1 MSTHQR
7 RVSRPVNGILLLDK
21 PKGVSSNAALQTVKR
36 IFAAN
41 KAGHTG
47 SLDPLASGMLPIC
60 LGEAT
65 KFSQYLLEA
74 DKRYWVIAKLGVKT
88 TTGDAEGEAIEE
100 RAVTSDMH
108 KQLETV
114 LAQFRG
120 PISQV
125 PSMYSALKHQGR
137 PLYELARKGIT
148 VEREARTVQIR
159 ELIPLSSTA
168 DTLTLE
174 VACSKGTYI
183 RTLVE
188 DIGDVLGCGAHVAEL
203 RRLTVAE
210 YPQAHMITMPQLE
223 KIAQD
228 NPENYAMLDALLLS
242 LDTSVQHWPLVS
254 LSQAASY
261 YLFRGQ
267 PVIIPKAPTSGWVR
281 LALNDGSFL
290 GVGEILDDGRV
301 APRRLLQQDAAR

>member
-1 MSTHQR
+1 MSTKQR
-7 RVSRPVNGILLLDK
+7 RFTRSVNGILLLDK
-21 PKGVSSNAALQTVKR
+21 PYGVSSNAALQTVKR
-36 IFAAN
+36 IYAAN

-60 LGEAT
+60 FGEAT

-74 DKRYWVIAKLGVKT
+74 DKRYWVIAKLGAKT
-88 TTGDAEGEAIEE
+88 TTGDAEGEILEE
-100 RAVTSDMH
+100 RPVTSAAFNS
-108 KQLETV
+108 LETI
-114 LAQFRG
+114 LAKFRG
-120 PISQV
+120 NVSQV

-137 PLYELARKGIT
+137 PLYELARKGIV
-148 VEREARTVQIR
+148 VERPARTVHIY
-159 ELIPLSSTA
+159 ELTLLNTTSN
-168 DTLTLE
+168 TLTLE

-188 DIGDVLGCGAHVAEL
+188 DIGEALGCGAYVAEL
-203 RRLTVAE
+203 RRLSVAL
-210 YPQAHMITMPQLE
+210 YPQTHMITLPQLE
-223 KIAQD
+223 KIAHD
-228 NPENYAMLDALLLS
+228 NPGNYGMLDALLLP
-242 LDTSVQHWPLVS
+242 LDTSVQHWPLVQ

-267 PVIIPKAPTSGWVR
+267 PVIVPKAPSSGWVR

-301 APRRLLQQDAAR
+301 APRRLIQQ